1 MFHTNKMPKIIVFR
15 VVIEGTAPTEGSPTA
30 CHRKRP
36 SCPKHLS
43 ARLLV
48 YLRTPE
54 RLHPACPPAKA
65 IFGRIFAPVC
75 PATGSALP
83 VPSTPSARLLVYLR
97 TPERLHP
104 ASTPA
109 KAIFGRIF
117 APVCPATGSVLP
129 VPSAPSARLLVY
141 LRTPERPHPAS
152 PPAKAIFGRIFAPV
166 YSFKLRLL

>member
-15 VVIEGTAPTEGSPTA
+15 VVIEGTSPTEGSPTA
-30 CHRKRP
+30 CHGKRP

-48 YLRTPE
+48 QP
-54 RLHPACPPAKA
+54 
-65 IFGRIFAPVC
+65 
-75 PATGSALP
+75 
-83 VPSTPSARLLVYLR
+83 R

-117 APVCPATGSVLP
+117 APVSSFKP
-129 VPSAPSARLLVY
+129 RLL
-141 LRTPERPHPAS
+141 
-152 PPAKAIFGRIFAPV
+152 
-166 YSFKLRLL
+166 